1 MINLTEGNDQKSSL
15 GAFALKVFFLAILF
29 ILSFFSCFNLVF
41 SLVYVYVRLSKLVYS
56 FV

>member
-1 MINLTEGNDQKSSL
+1 MINLTEENDQKSSL